1 MPITLAEAKVGMASK
16 VDQTVIET
24 IRRNSRFM
32 DMLVFDDAISP
43 GTGGSTL
50 VYGYTQLLTPGSASG
65 RKINSEYTP
74 QEAKRTTKTTT
85 LTIMGGSYQIDRVLA
100 KTSNQKINEV
110 AFQNE
115 QKSKATIARF
125 QYLTIH
131 GKFDTT
137 KDTTS
142 PEFDGLDSL
151 LEGTGNDIDG
161 SALDLT
167 GEITEAKAV
176 AFDEALRKAIKSVK
190 GGKPNCILANGDMIV
205 KMTTVARKLGFYTR
219 GLNGFGEETD
229 KYSGI
234 ELIDLEQ
241 YYNGTN
247 TVDVIPIKAATSS
260 TAGTTNIYL
269 VRISAS
275 DGFCGVCPMEN
286 SIGLTVNLPDFSTAG
301 AVKTGDVELV
311 GGVALKDSLA
321 AARIKDIKIV
331 PKTA

>member
-1 MPITLAEAKVGMASK
+1 MAITLAEAKVGMANK

-32 DMLVFDDAISP
+32 DKLVYDDAISP

-50 VYGYTQLLTPGSASG
+50 VYGYTQLLTPGSAKG
-65 RKINSEYTP
+65 RKINAEYTP
-74 QEAKRTTKTTT
+74 QEAKRTVKTTT

-100 KTSNQKINEV
+100 KTTNQKINEV

-115 QKSKATIARF
+115 QKSKATVARF
-125 QYLTIH
+125 QYLAIH
-131 GKFDTT
+131 GAYNANSD
-137 KDTTS
+137 D
-142 PEFDGLDSL
+142 PEFDGLDTL
-151 LEGTGNDIDG
+151 LNNTGNDIDG
-161 SALDLT
+161 SSIDLT

-190 GGKPNCILANGDMIV
+190 GGKPSCILANGDMIV
-205 KMTTVARKLGFYTR
+205 KMTTVARKLGFYSR
-219 GLNGFGEETD
+219 ALNGFGEEVDT
-229 KYSGI
+229 YSGI

-247 TVDVIPIKAATSS
+247 TVDVIPVTAPTTTAT
-260 TAGTTNIYL
+260 GKTNIYL
-269 VRISAS
+269 VRISAT
-275 DGFCGVCPMEN
+275 DGFCGVTPMEK

-311 GGVALKDSLA
+311 GGVALKDTQA
-321 AARIKDIKIV
+321 AARIKNINLIAKLSS
-331 PKTA
+331 